1 MKFSTQRKLKMSLK
15 LKALLITLSVI
26 ASAVAGAMVAAF
38 LIANV
43 SIQTL
48 ANICIVLVLGWL
60 VYLFYGLTLNRLE
73 YEETLKKMT
82 EKKG

>member
-1 MKFSTQRKLKMSLK
+1 MSLK